1 MGCMRMRPACLCPG
15 FGAPWGLR
23 SLHRPACLSARG
35 AVCSRSL
42 AQGAAPQRP
51 PHHCLSPT
59 GWPLSSPGRRGSSC
73 RVRALHFA
81 PSAWHLWQTIH
92 WEQRAGP
99 GHTAGGGGRL
109 RSWSRKAEGP
119 RWGPAMSSAGLAQGS
134 RGCCPE
140 KPAPPWP
147 RALPSAPPEPLGS
160 AWALGGARSPH
171 RPSPLAPITLL
182 CVHVSGMEKGPGLE
196 DGPLLPHPGE
206 GTSRSWNVKG
216 NNSVQGGGRRA
227 RRVWA
232 RRDGALWWPGAELRS
247 PAPACAGRTGWR
259 RKVPSPLCRNIQ
271 EHLAAPG
278 PGAPDER
285 D

>member
-1 MGCMRMRPACLCPG
+1 MLPPNARHTIACPPPAGRSAAL
-15 FGAPWGLR
+15 GA
-23 SLHRPACLSARG
+23 
-35 AVCSRSL
+35 
-42 AQGAAPQRP
+42 GAAPAGCGPCTLHPAPGTYGRQY
-51 PHHCLSPT
+51 T
-59 GWPLSSPGRRGSSC
+59 GSRGQDQGTQQ
-73 RVRALHFA
+73 V
-81 PSAWHLWQTIH
+81 
-92 WEQRAGP
+92 
-99 GHTAGGGGRL
+99 GGGRL

-160 AWALGGARSPH
+160 VWALEGARSPH

-259 RKVPSPLCRNIQ
+259 REVPSPLCRNIQ